1 MTRKITALVV
11 HCSATRPAM
20 DIGVKEIRQWHMQPK
35 AKGGL
40 GASDVGY
47 HYVIRRNGAVEP
59 GRPEDKAGAHVAGHN
74 ANTIGICLVGGVS
87 QADFRKAENNFTPA
101 QFRALKSV
109 LTILT
114 GRYPGAVVKGHRDF
128 KGVAKACP
136 SFDAR
141 GWAKAE
147 GFKV

>member
-1 MTRKITALVV
+1 MTRKITAIVV

-35 AKGGL
+35 SKGGL

-47 HYVIRRNGAVEP
+47 HYVIRRNGLLEG
-59 GRPEDKAGAHVAGHN
+59 GRPEAKAGAHVGGHN
-74 ANTIGICLVGGVS
+74 ANTIGICLVGGVQ

-101 QFRALKSV
+101 QFKTLKA
-109 LTILT
+109 ILKDLS
-114 GRYPGAVVKGHRDF
+114 GRYPNAVVKGHRDF

-141 GWAKAE
+141 AWAKAE